1 MLKLLKKDE
10 YPEWLKEALIRDEI
24 IYLDEEK
31 NTIVWKWGTW
41 EGGNWEGGTWKGGT
55 WEGGTWEGGIWKWG
69 IWKGGTW
76 KGGTWKGGTWE
87 GGTWE
92 GGTWEGGTWKG
103 GTWEG
108 GLKRFVS
115 LIKWPVYYSQK
126 KIIVGCKE
134 FSVDDMIKCR
144 EENQFPFEDEFTDD
158 QRKEMKKAIED
169 VLFILRR

>member
-41 EGGNWEGGTWKGGT
+41 KGGTWEDGIWKGGNWEDGIWKGGT
-55 WEGGTWEGGIWKWG
+55 WEGGTWEGGNWEDG
-69 IWKGGTW
+69 IWK
-76 KGGTWKGGTWE
+76 
-87 GGTWE
+87 
-92 GGTWEGGTWKG
+92 
-103 GTWEG
+103 G

-134 FSVDDMIKCR
+134 FSVDEMVKCR
-144 EENQFPFEDEFTDD
+144 DENQFPFKDEFTDF
-158 QRKEMKKAIED
+158 QRKEIEKAILTI
-169 VLFILRR
+169 LFMLELNNVSR